1 MTDQPYH
8 HGKLREALLGR
19 AMETI
24 EEAGVDG
31 LSLRQLARDVNVSH
45 GAPAKHFRDKQ
56 ALIDAVALAG
66 FESMNRRI
74 LDAAQSG
81 EDLRERFVNVGK
93 AYVDFAVEHPALLT
107 VMYSTKHHPDSSE
120 ELRST
125 GVQGIHVAR
134 AMIAEAQQ
142 AGVLAAGDPET
153 PGHGVLCEPSWHGPS
168 PPAASWTGI
177 QWSTW
182 SPLQPT
188 HCGREWRW
196 SPGSAAQLSCTCPA
210 RCTVQARGVFH
221 TQGVFGT

>member
-153 PGHGVLCEPSWHGPS
+153 LAMVCFVSLHGTALL
-168 PPAASWTGI
+168 AAGGQLDGTSVEYVVT
-177 QWSTW
+177 STTDTLW
-182 SPLQPT
+182 AGMAAGVP
-188 HCGREWRW
+188 
-196 SPGSAAQLSCTCPA
+196 AAQLN
-210 RCTVQARGVFH
+210 
-221 TQGVFGT
+221 